1 MKAVIDTK
9 EFMAAL
15 RKVMLAANAKQ
26 VTTTQIS
33 NAIKMDVAYDGVM
46 TFTAYNFTVAVETVV
61 MPEEYDEGSVC
72 VNAKTLIDIISK
84 CVNPLVTINADE
96 QTCTVKNGKAVFSMQ
111 STSSDSF
118 ATLPQTGDIKPVKVD
133 GNELVESANSV
144 LYAAATSD
152 KKPALMGVSVEIGES
167 SVDLVACDSY
177 RLAKTTIEA
186 ESGRK
191 ISIIVPCETISIL
204 AKVLKDEE
212 DNEAEV
218 FASNSFIIVKTATTK
233 VTSRLIAGTYLDWKN
248 TIPKQK
254 AISCVFDK
262 KEILR
267 EIEMAQT
274 LQTTSTKGVNAP
286 IVFDIQGDTAN
297 VSLQTAS
304 GKFEDQIDFETNGCL
319 KLGIAFNPRFLEDAI
334 KSVNSDE
341 VELLIIGALSPCIV
355 KEKDNDK
362 SMNMVLPVRI
372 KQGGNNETA

>member
-1 MKAVIDTK
+1 MKSVIGTK
-9 EFMAAL
+9 EFLAAL

-46 TFTAYNFTVAVETVV
+46 TLTAYNFTASVETVV

-72 VNAKTLIDIISK
+72 VNAKTLIDIVSK

-96 QTCTVKNGKAVFSMQ
+96 QSCTVKNGKAVFSMQ
-111 STSSDSF
+111 ATSSDSF

-167 SVDLVACDSY
+167 SVDFVACDAY

-204 AKVLKDEE
+204 AKVLKEEE
-212 DNEAEV
+212 DKATDV
-218 FASNSFIIVKTATTK
+218 FASNSFIIVKTSTTK
-233 VTSRLIAGTYLDWKN
+233 VTSRLISGAYPDWKK
-248 TIPKQK
+248 TIPTQSSV
-254 AISCVFDK
+254 SCVFEK
-262 KEILR
+262 KELLH

-274 LQTTSTKGVNAP
+274 FQTTSTKGVNAP
-286 IVFDIQGDTAN
+286 IVFDIEGDTAN

-304 GKFEDQIDFETNGCL
+304 GKFEDQIEFETNGNL
-319 KLGIAFNPRFLEDAI
+319 KLCIAFNPRFLEDA
-334 KSVNSDE
+334 VRAVDSDE
-341 VELLIIGALSPCIV
+341 VELLIVGALSPCIV
-355 KEKDNDK
+355 KKKNDDK
-362 SMNMVLPVRI
+362 AMSVVLPVCI
-372 KQGGNNETA
+372 KQ

>member
-9 EFMAAL
+9 EFLAAL

-33 NAIKMDVAYDGVM
+33 NAIKIDVAYDGVM
-46 TFTAYNFTVAVETVV
+46 TLTAYNFTVAVETVV

-72 VNAKTLIDIISK
+72 VNAKTLIDIVSK
-84 CVNPLVTINADE
+84 CVNPIVTINADE

-111 STSSDSF
+111 ATSSDSF

-133 GNELVESANSV
+133 GNELVESSNSV

-167 SVDLVACDSY
+167 SVDIVACDSY

-204 AKVLKDEE
+204 AKVLKEEE
-212 DNEAEV
+212 DKATDV
-218 FASNSFIIVKTATTK
+218 FASNSFIIVKTSTTK
-233 VTSRLIAGTYLDWKN
+233 VTSRLISGAYLDWKK
-248 TIPKQK
+248 TIPTQSSV
-254 AISCVFDK
+254 SCVFDK
-262 KEILR
+262 KELLH

-274 LQTTSTKGVNAP
+274 FQTTSTKGVNAP
-286 IVFDIQGDTAN
+286 IVFHIQGDTAN

-304 GKFEDQIDFETNGCL
+304 GKFEDQIDFETNGAL
-319 KLGIAFNPRFLEDAI
+319 KLCIAFNPRFLEDAI
-334 KSVNSDE
+334 KSVNSED
-341 VELLIIGALSPCIV
+341 VELLIVGALSPCIV
-355 KEKDNDK
+355 KKKNDDK
-362 SMNMVLPVRI
+362 AMSMVLPVRI
-372 KQGGNNETA
+372 KQ